1 MYTLRMGKN
10 GKILIPTAVRE
21 ELGLK
26 EKMLLNLKVHGSS
39 IEICI
44 CTPHCQICGDIGDVQ
59 FTPVGALCESC
70 ISEIHQYYIAE

>member
-1 MYTLRMGKN
+1 
-10 GKILIPTAVRE
+10 
-21 ELGLK
+21 
-26 EKMLLNLKVHGSS
+26 MLLNLKVHGSS

>member
-26 EKMLLNLKVHGSS
+26 EK
-39 IEICI
+39 C
-44 CTPHCQICGDIGDVQ
+44 
-59 FTPVGALCESC
+59 F
-70 ISEIHQYYIAE
+70 